1 VLLLLDEVMSGMGR
15 TGYLFACEEDGVVP
29 DLIAIAKGLGGGY
42 QPIGA
47 TLVSRRIYD
56 AITRGSGFFQHGHT
70 YIGHATACAAA
81 LEVQKVIAEENL
93 LANVRGRGEQLRTA
107 LRARFA
113 DHAHV
118 GDVRGRG
125 LFVGVELVADR
136 ATKAPLP
143 PAHKTHARV
152 KAEAMQ
158 RGLMVY
164 PMGGT
169 IDGQRGDHILLAPP
183 FIATAQDIDAI
194 VERLGDAVDAAT
206 AHAPEAVW

>member
-1 VLLLLDEVMSGMGR
+1 
-15 TGYLFACEEDGVVP
+15 
-29 DLIAIAKGLGGGY
+29 
-42 QPIGA
+42 
-47 TLVSRRIYD
+47 VS
-56 AITRGSGFFQHGHT
+56 
-70 YIGHATACAAA
+70 
-81 LEVQKVIAEENL
+81 AEENL
-93 LANVRGRGEQLRTA
+93 LANVLARGEQLRAA
-107 LRARFA
+107 LRTRFA
-113 DHAHV
+113 DHPHV

-136 ATKAPLP
+136 ATKAPLS
-143 PAHKTHARV
+143 PARKTHARV

-194 VERLGDAVDAAT
+194 VERLGDAVEAAT
-206 AHAPEAVW
+206 ANALEAV